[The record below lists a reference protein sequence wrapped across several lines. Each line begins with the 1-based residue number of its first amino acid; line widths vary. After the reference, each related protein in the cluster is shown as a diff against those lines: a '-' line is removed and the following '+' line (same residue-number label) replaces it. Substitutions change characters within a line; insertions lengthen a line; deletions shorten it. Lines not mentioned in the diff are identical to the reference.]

1 MAKIIEYRVYK
12 LSTLYR
18 KSWHFA
24 SKFTSFDD
32 LINFFKIRKL
42 HSYTTNFN
50 IYKVRCIDEDGVITP
65 MFYKVILGNY
75 QNTVKVTNLEYI
87 TTIYPF
93 VKGFFNE

>member
-18 KSWHFA
+18 KSWHYA
-24 SKFTSFDD
+24 GKFNSFDD
-32 LINFFKIRKL
+32 LINFFMLRKL
-42 HSYTTNFN
+42 HSYKTNFN

-65 MFYKVILGNY
+65 MFYKVILGFPKNS
-75 QNTVKVTNLEYI
+75 VIVINLKYI

-93 VKGFFNE
+93 VKEFFNE